1 MIGSKVFFMF
11 PTFGPIGPVKPVFPC
26 KTRVQTLKQN
36 LKQTLKQNFDLLYQ
50 TMIEQGTFHSKF
62 NDNILYLYAI

>member
-1 MIGSKVFFMF
+1 MEGSKVFFMF

-50 TMIEQGTFHSKF
+50 TMLKLHSTQ
-62 NDNILYLYAI
+62 NSMILFYIYR